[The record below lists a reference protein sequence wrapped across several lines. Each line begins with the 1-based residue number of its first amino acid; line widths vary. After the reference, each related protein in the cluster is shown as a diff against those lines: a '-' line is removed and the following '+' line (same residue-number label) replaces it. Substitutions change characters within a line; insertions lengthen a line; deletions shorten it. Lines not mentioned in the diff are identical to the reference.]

1 MKKQTFNQELFNKV
15 VESVKSQINTSY
27 DAVNKNNAL
36 EDGVKDLQWGYEQT
50 TKLNPHCNMVD
61 DYTINATQV
70 WIGSGIPAKYMA
82 LVWYK
87 VGEKFLKSYVQ
98 HFVKSVK

>member
-15 VESVKSQINTSY
+15 VESVKREINISY

-36 EDGVKDLQWGYEQT
+36 EDGVKDLKWGYEQT
-50 TKLNPHCNMVD
+50 TKANPHCDMLD
-61 DYTINATQV
+61 EYTVHATQL
-70 WIGSGIPAKYMA
+70 WTSQGIPHEYMA
-82 LVWYK
+82 LIWYK

-98 HFVKSVK
+98 HFIKSK